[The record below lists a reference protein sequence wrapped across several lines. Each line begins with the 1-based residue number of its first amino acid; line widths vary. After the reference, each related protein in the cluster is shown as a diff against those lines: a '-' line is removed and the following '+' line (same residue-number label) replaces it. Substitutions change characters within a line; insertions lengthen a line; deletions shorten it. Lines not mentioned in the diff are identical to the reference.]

1 MVIHLSD
8 PSMVR
13 GQQMLM
19 LMQILSMVDM
29 GTGDLDMLDIHTLMD
44 IEEASTARDQL
55 RLKLPVKFLPLTK
68 DLLSPMVLSVVSM
81 VLGLE

>member
-19 LMQILSMVDM
+19 PMQILSMVDM
-29 GTGDLDMLDIHTLMD
+29 GTGDLDMVDILTLMD
-44 IEEASTARDQL
+44 IGEASMVRDQL
-55 RLKLPVKFLPLTK
+55 RLKLPLKFLPMAK
-68 DLLSPMVLSVVSM
+68 DLLNPMVLSVVSM